1 MVGKNNKFLKENKN
15 NQRFLRF
22 SLRKLS
28 VGVVSVAI
36 AAGFYV
42 GGSQSVLADTTSTT
56 NPVVNQQS
64 ASTST
69 DSSAVASIAGSTVA
83 EAGNS
88 AAPAAEQQKT
98 ATLNVPAVA
107 SNTADLLDN
116 KTQSNAVSDAAAT
129 VNDDDL
135 LKNIKISNPTD
146 PNFVQYQDLVDSYMS
161 YHYGE
166 EKPSQYVFSVISD
179 SRIDTDFIWTVDQ
192 DTGEKVSVYFNNRD
206 SGITNY
212 HQFIDADFN
221 DKHNDYR
228 YSKDGVTLSY
238 DKPEGSSGSI
248 SVIDDNHHI
257 VYYNYHELDLG
268 TLIYRMFIK

>member
-129 VNDDDL
+129 VNDDDF

-146 PNFVQYQDLVDSYMS
+146 PKFVQYQDLVDRYMS
-161 YHYGE
+161 NHYGK

-179 SRIDTDFIWTVDQ
+179 SRIDTDFIWI
-192 DTGEKVSVYFNNRD
+192 SW
-206 SGITNY
+206 IT
-212 HQFIDADFN
+212 DFN
-221 DKHNDYR
+221 
-228 YSKDGVTLSY
+228 VLQ
-238 DKPEGSSGSI
+238 
-248 SVIDDNHHI
+248 
-257 VYYNYHELDLG
+257 
-268 TLIYRMFIK
+268 